1 MKRTAIIIFLLIVCK
16 ISMAQAVRPD
26 PVVDLT
32 TAGFREFKP
41 KPDDAVETVYINDK
55 WLYGTI
61 VIAPNSE
68 VKDIPIKYD
77 VKNNFLEIQ
86 TKDGIKIAS
95 KDKLKSFSTKDALE
109 EHHYV
114 NADALK
120 IKRLTGIA
128 EVLVSGKL
136 QLYAG
141 IHLRKIPANYNPAM
155 DVGSKIDTFVVDE
168 NLFLIRDNEAFD
180 ITKAGKKILKYFGDK
195 SAVIESYVKQN
206 KLSYKEK
213 SDIIKIVEEFNK
225 N

>member
-1 MKRTAIIIFLLIVCK
+1 MKRFIFLSLLFIPATSFSQ
-16 ISMAQAVRPD
+16 IVRPD
-26 PVVDLT
+26 PVVDMT

-41 KPDDAVETVYINDK
+41 KPDAAVEAVYINDK
-55 WLYGTI
+55 WLNGTI

-77 VKNNFLEIQ
+77 VKNNLLEIQ
-86 TKDGIKIAS
+86 TKDGIKIAN

-114 NADALK
+114 NSDDLK
-120 IKRLTGIA
+120 IKGLTGIA
-128 EVLVSGKL
+128 EVLVPGKL
-136 QLYAG
+136 PLYGG

-155 DVGSKIDTFVVDE
+155 DVGSKVDVFVIDE
-168 NLFLIRDNEAFD
+168 SLFLIRDNEAFD

-195 SAVIESYVKQN
+195 SSAIESYVKQN

-213 SDIIKIVEEFNK
+213 SDIIKIVEEFNR